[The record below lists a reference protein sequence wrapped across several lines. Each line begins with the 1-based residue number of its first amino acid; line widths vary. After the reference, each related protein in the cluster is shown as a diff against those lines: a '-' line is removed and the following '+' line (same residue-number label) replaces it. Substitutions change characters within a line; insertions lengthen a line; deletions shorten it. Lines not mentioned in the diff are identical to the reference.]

1 MVGRNGALGVLIGA
15 AVGTLFLVPTQGS
28 AQDSLSVSCVRVTY
42 SSRLEDLTRCAELG
56 YADAQV
62 SLGVMHE
69 RGDGLPWDIVAAI
82 HWYRLAADQGHDV
95 AQLHLGF
102 LHANGTGVA
111 EDRAEAG
118 RWYRLAAEQG
128 NAAAELYLGQMYY
141 SGDGVLEDYAEAVR
155 WFRLAAEQRS
165 ALAQSHLGFMYTVG
179 DGVPKDL
186 VYAYMWLDLS
196 AVHGNGRARSGQ
208 EVIMEQM
215 TREQIVEAQRL
226 SREWIETHPQG
237 GGN

>member
-69 RGDGLPWDIVAAI
+69 RGDGLPWDIVAAVR
-82 HWYRLAADQGHDV
+82 WYRLAADQGHDV

-118 RWYRLAAEQG
+118 RWY
-128 NAAAELYLGQMYY
+128 
-141 SGDGVLEDYAEAVR
+141 
-155 WFRLAAEQRS
+155 RLAAEQRS

>member
-95 AQLHLGF
+95 AQL
-102 LHANGTGVA
+102 
-111 EDRAEAG
+111 
-118 RWYRLAAEQG
+118 LAV
-128 NAAAELYLGQMYY
+128 AAAP
-141 SGDGVLEDYAEAVR
+141 
-155 WFRLAAEQRS
+155 
-165 ALAQSHLGFMYTVG
+165 T
-179 DGVPKDL
+179 
-186 VYAYMWLDLS
+186 
-196 AVHGNGRARSGQ
+196 
-208 EVIMEQM
+208 
-215 TREQIVEAQRL
+215 
-226 SREWIETHPQG
+226 
-237 GGN
+237 